1 MQMMYWFKK
10 GILNARLYDSPYFR
24 QWETAV
30 NKMEEI
36 LARMELAC
44 HSYAPQLGA
53 LKFSEQL
60 HKTAHSDRRKFRQG
74 KAENTSRGAKVENL
88 HTDK

>member
-1 MQMMYWFKK
+1 MMYWFKK

-44 HSYAPQLGA
+44 HSYAPPTRG
-53 LKFSEQL
+53 SEILRTTPQNS
-60 HKTAHSDRRKFRQG
+60 TF
-74 KAENTSRGAKVENL
+74 
-88 HTDK
+88 

>member
-1 MQMMYWFKK
+1 MMYWFKK

-36 LARMELAC
+36 LAHMELTC
-44 HSYAPQLGA
+44 HNSA
-53 LKFSEQL
+53 LPTRGFSKQL
-60 HKTAHSDRRKFRQG
+60 HKTAHSDCLNLRQG
-74 KAENTSRGAKVENL
+74 KAENAS
-88 HTDK
+88 